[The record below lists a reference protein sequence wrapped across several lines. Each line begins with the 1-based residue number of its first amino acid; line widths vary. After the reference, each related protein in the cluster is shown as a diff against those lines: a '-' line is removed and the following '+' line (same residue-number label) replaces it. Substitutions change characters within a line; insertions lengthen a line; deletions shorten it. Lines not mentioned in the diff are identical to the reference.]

1 MIDIATLLD
10 RSMILIIASARLR
23 RGSLSHLGIKDLQKI
38 DKYNLY
44 RITVYK
50 KEQEEYITFCT
61 PECTRCIDQYL
72 DWRNR
77 LGEILKPESPLFRLE
92 YDTTDYIRIAKPK
105 PVTPNTI
112 SHVVMS
118 LLDKTG
124 IRPRTQFYHR
134 TSLMA
139 CHGFRKF
146 FDTQCINHSMNPLYC
161 EYLMGHKTGLIKSYF
176 KPTYQELLE
185 GNDQSLGYKA
195 IISYLTINAT
205 SEENR
210 RLREELQKREQQ
222 HTAEWELLREQI
234 TEMRQKMGMG
244 LAVKPTP

>member
-105 PVTPNTI
+105 PVRPNTI

-222 HTAEWELLREQI
+222 HTAEWADNRDDDV
-234 TEMRQKMGMG
+234 T
-244 LAVKPTP
+244 